1 MAHQIDESKPKY
13 LSQTRFM
20 SGRRIIKTSVTEITN
35 ENVVD
40 VLRKALATHE
50 LNRSEIDYLWKY
62 YRGDQPIRNRVKDV
76 RPEICN
82 KITENRAN
90 EIVSFK
96 VGYLC
101 GEPIQY
107 VSRNGGEE
115 IVKQINTLN
124 EYMFAE
130 DKAAQDQELVEWQ
143 MICGTAFRL
152 VLPDE
157 PGEEDEAPFELY
169 TLDPRDTFVVY
180 SNEIGNKPLM
190 AVKYSK
196 DDNEIFHY
204 SIYTENRYYLV
215 DGDILVESKPHA
227 LDMIPIIE
235 YPGNNMENGV
245 IGYFDFINIPNYK
258 NLKGVTDPRKYLE
271 NIKADGYATS
281 HKYVDN
287 LMRVIETWHLTDY
300 DKKEETKMSNS
311 PLVVYTKLSTNH
323 SGQRTHSIDR
333 ITPHCVVG
341 QLSAESICGCFIS
354 TSRQASCNYGIG
366 TDGRISMSV
375 EEKNRSW
382 CSSSR
387 ENDQRAV
394 TIECASDKTAPYAFN
409 DAVYASLVNLC
420 VDICQRNGK
429 SKLLWLGDKNKT
441 LAYVP
446 KSDEMVLTVHRWF
459 ANKSCPGDWLYN
471 RLGNLAAEVTKRLTG
486 GSTDTGKVDVP
497 SDGKTLYRVQ
507 TGAFSKRSNADAWA
521 AKLKAAGFDTYI
533 VQMGNLYKVQVGAY
547 SQKSNAENM
556 MAKLK
561 AAGYDAFITTKS
573 GTAAG
578 TAKKSA
584 AEIAKEIYNGT
595 CSDARWSSWGNGA
608 DRVNRLKQAG
618 YDPSEVQSEVNKL
631 F

>member
-1 MAHQIDESKPKY
+1 M
-13 LSQTRFM
+13 
-20 SGRRIIKTSVTEITN
+20 
-35 ENVVD
+35 
-40 VLRKALATHE
+40 
-50 LNRSEIDYLWKY
+50 
-62 YRGDQPIRNRVKDV
+62 
-76 RPEICN
+76 
-82 KITENRAN
+82 
-90 EIVSFK
+90 
-96 VGYLC
+96 
-101 GEPIQY
+101 
-107 VSRNGGEE
+107 
-115 IVKQINTLN
+115 
-124 EYMFAE
+124 
-130 DKAAQDQELVEWQ
+130 
-143 MICGTAFRL
+143 
-152 VLPDE
+152 
-157 PGEEDEAPFELY
+157 
-169 TLDPRDTFVVY
+169 
-180 SNEIGNKPLM
+180 
-190 AVKYSK
+190 
-196 DDNEIFHY
+196 
-204 SIYTENRYYLV
+204 
-215 DGDILVESKPHA
+215 
-227 LDMIPIIE
+227 
-235 YPGNNMENGV
+235 
-245 IGYFDFINIPNYK
+245 NYK

-311 PLVVYTKLSTNH
+311 PLVVYTKLSPNH

-441 LAYVP
+441 LAYAP

-486 GSTDTGKVDVP
+486 GSTNTGKVDVP

-556 MAKLK
+556 MVKLK